1 METAYTILQ
10 VRLSK
15 GEITQQQYEETLLQL
30 RKAEPE
36 YQLPNIRSSTT
47 RISLGK
53 KLLVICS
60 IIWFF
65 VTIAISL
72 EDQYEYSPKHTI
84 LDFVTYFA
92 IPQSIVWGL
101 VWVLSGRR
109 NKKPKSKSPDSLD
122 PVSIEKTRKRYSRIS
137 AFGWIFVI
145 IISFSF
151 FAPDHYTPDHH
162 NIGFIISSF
171 IGAALLPLTGFI
183 IGLVAFLKTGAI
195 SSLVLAFYATGQ
207 IILLGYRMFT

>member
-1 METAYTILQ
+1 MDTAYTILQ
-10 VRLSK
+10 IRLSK

-36 YQLPNIRSSTT
+36 YELPNRKLSIT

-53 KLLVICS
+53 KLLAIFS
-60 IIWFF
+60 ITWFF
-65 VTIAISL
+65 VAIAISL
-72 EDQYEYSPKHTI
+72 DGQYEYSQKDTV
-84 LDFVTYFA
+84 LDLLTYFA
-92 IPQSIVWGL
+92 IPQSIIWGTVWL
-101 VWVLSGRR
+101 LSGREK
-109 NKKPKSKSPDSLD
+109 NKSKSEPTKALDAASL
-122 PVSIEKTRKRYSRIS
+122 EKTRKRYSRIS
-137 AFGWIFVI
+137 VFGWIFVI

-183 IGLVAFLKTGAI
+183 IGLVAFIKTRAI
-195 SSLVLAFYATGQ
+195 NSLLLASYATGQ